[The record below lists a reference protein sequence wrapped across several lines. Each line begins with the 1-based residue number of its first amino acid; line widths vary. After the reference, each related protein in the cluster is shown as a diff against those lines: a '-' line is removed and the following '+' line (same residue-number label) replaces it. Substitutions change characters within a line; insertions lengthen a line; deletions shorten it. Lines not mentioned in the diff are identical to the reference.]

1 MVDQPSGEGRERGHP
16 TVTKVFGVRGQASI
30 CFGLRGHSFAGR
42 DLLPWCVLLTF
53 ATCGWI
59 FISDWLRNKED
70 LLQRVSM
77 TDPLQLTHTH
87 KHIYT
92 HTLGGIHK
100 FHWSLHNNNI
110 QVFFFLFSNNDC
122 SVRFD
127 GKEEHRNFKATPW
140 SFYRPLPIVTVW
152 DLCGT
157 HGTVKNSLILGSAKS
172 TREFSASPCDKWGTL

>member
-1 MVDQPSGEGRERGHP
+1 MIKSPSEWQMVDQPSGEGRERGHP

-70 LLQRVSM
+70 LLQIVSM
-77 TDPLQLTHTH
+77 TDPLHLTHTH

-110 QVFFFLFSNNDC
+110 QVFFFYSQTMTVLCALMVKRSTGT
-122 SVRFD
+122 S
-127 GKEEHRNFKATPW
+127 K
-140 SFYRPLPIVTVW
+140 RPPEAFT
-152 DLCGT
+152 DLCQ
-157 HGTVKNSLILGSAKS
+157 L
-172 TREFSASPCDKWGTL
+172 